1 MIDLSKLQ
9 GEVHATTKFLGY
21 KINKRLTIKKLKQE
35 IKEFKHSRFQRNKN
49 APLVASTI
57 QDDKKFVKY
66 YETYLKGTTHDE
78 APDIVMVILSYCQ
91 EMGVD
96 FETDFM
102 NKYRYNLHR
111 KKKSKN

>member
-9 GEVHATTKFLGY
+9 GEVHQITKFLGY

-35 IKEFKHSRFQRNKN
+35 IKEFKKSHIQRNKN
-49 APLVASTI
+49 APLIGSTI
-57 QDDKKFVKY
+57 QNDEQFVKY
-66 YETYLKGTTHDE
+66 YDKYLKGTTHDE
-78 APDIVMVILSYCQ
+78 APDIVMVVLSYCQ
-91 EMGVD
+91 EMGID

-102 NKYRYNLHR
+102 NKYRYNTLR